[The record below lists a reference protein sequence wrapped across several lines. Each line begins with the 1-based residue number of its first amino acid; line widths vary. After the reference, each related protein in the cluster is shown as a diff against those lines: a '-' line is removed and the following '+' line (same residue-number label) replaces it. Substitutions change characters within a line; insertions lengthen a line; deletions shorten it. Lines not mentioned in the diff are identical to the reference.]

1 MQNDNIQENTSSE
14 NCAPEGAE
22 KYSGIKAQP
31 AEQYPE
37 GGGATEN
44 GQNALPAAADDAA
57 VRFTDVTFSYE
68 ENAAPAIKNLSF
80 SVKKGEFLAVIGHN
94 GSGKS
99 TLARLTNALLLPDK
113 GKVTVFGMDTAE
125 GRNPVEIRRRAG
137 IVFQNPDNQMVA
149 SIIEDDVAFGPE
161 NLGVER
167 EEIGRRIDWA
177 LKAVGMEAYR
187 TGTPSR
193 LSGGQKQR
201 IAIAGVLAI
210 KPDIIILDESTAM
223 LDPRGRREVM
233 SVVTRLNKEEGMT
246 VILITHFMEEALLA
260 DRTIVMNRGEI
271 VMEGTPADIFL
282 HSERLEAYNLSLPR
296 IGRICKMLQRAGIP
310 VADCLTPETLAKE
323 IATAADNAGAKKRS
337 LPYIPAPIAEN
348 KHEWDIDVKD
358 LTFTYSAKSPFAQ
371 KALRGINLHID
382 EGEFF
387 GIIGQTGSGKSTL
400 VQHLNALIKLP
411 QAEKKYR
418 PKKLKKGEP
427 APVLPQIHVGQF
439 DLSDKKCDFVK
450 LRESVGMV
458 FQYPEYQLFAE
469 TVFAD
474 VSFGLKNFR
483 KGITKEETEAAVR
496 DALEIVGLSYE
507 EVKDKSPFD
516 LSGGQK
522 RRVAIAGV
530 IVTRPHIL
538 ILDEPA
544 AGLDPLGKQEIMQL
558 LHKLHREWCRTVI
571 IVSHDMDEIADNCTK
586 AAVISKG
593 EAADCAQPRILFSRA
608 EELSALGLDIPL
620 TAKACQQL
628 KTYGYDID
636 TDFTCE
642 DFAAKVISL
651 FQGGENNA

>member
-1 MQNDNIQENTSSE
+1 MVEEVKN
-14 NCAPEGAE
+14 AA
-22 KYSGIKAQP
+22 
-31 AEQYPE
+31 
-37 GGGATEN
+37 
-44 GQNALPAAADDAA
+44 NALPQPVPAEEGNAQQNAQNDDA
-57 VRFTDVTFSYE
+57 VVFDGVTFSYSDQ
-68 ENAAPAIKNLSF
+68 ASPALNNVSLT
-80 SVKKGEFLAVIGHN
+80 VKRGEFLAVIGHN

-99 TLARLTNALLLPDK
+99 TMARLINGLLLPDK
-113 GKVTVFGMDTAE
+113 GKVSVFGLNTAE
-125 GRNPVEIRRRAG
+125 GKNPIEIRKRAG

-177 LKAVGMEAYR
+177 LKAVGMEKYR

-233 SVVTRLNKEEGMT
+233 QVVSRLNREEGLT

-260 DRTIVMNRGEI
+260 DRTIVLNKGEI
-271 VMEGTPADIFL
+271 VMQGTPAEIFL

-296 IGRICKMLQRAGIP
+296 IGRICKALQRAGIA
-310 VADCLTPETLAKE
+310 VADCLTPETLAEE
-323 IATAADNAGAKKRS
+323 IAAAAEERGITQRAVRS
-337 LPYIPAPIAEN
+337 SPEPAIESP
-348 KHEWDIDVKD
+348 HGWDIDIKD
-358 LTFTYSAKSPFAQ
+358 LTFTYSAKSPFAS
-371 KALRGINLHID
+371 KALNGINLHID

-387 GIIGQTGSGKSTL
+387 GIIGHTGSGKSTL

-411 QAEKKYR
+411 QAQKKYR
-418 PKKLKKGEP
+418 PKKPKKGQP
-427 APVLPQIHVGQF
+427 APALPQITVGPF
-439 DLSDKKCDFVK
+439 NLADKKCPFVK

-474 VSFGLKNFR
+474 VAFGLKNFR
-483 KGITKEETEAAVR
+483 KGITQQETEAAVR
-496 DALEIVGLSYE
+496 DALEMVGLSYE
-507 EVKDKSPFD
+507 EIKDKSPFD

-538 ILDEPA
+538 VLDEPA
-544 AGLDPLGKQEIMQL
+544 AGLDPLGKQEIMEL
-558 LHKLHREWCRTVI
+558 LHKIHREWCSTVI
-571 IVSHDMDEIADNCTK
+571 VVSHDMD
-586 AAVISKG
+586 
-593 EAADCAQPRILFSRA
+593 
-608 EELSALGLDIPL
+608 
-620 TAKACQQL
+620 
-628 KTYGYDID
+628 
-636 TDFTCE
+636 
-642 DFAAKVISL
+642 
-651 FQGGENNA
+651 